1 MAETQTDREPGTG
14 IRSLDGA
21 ETVTRV
27 LHATITITM
36 IVTIFFVT
44 TAKFVINCSQTAHA
58 YELLPSSVLAGP
70 HHAKACLMIDRNE

>member
-14 IRSLDGA
+14 MRSLDGA

-36 IVTIFFVT
+36 IVTIISTIHIRKKPEFGV
-44 TAKFVINCSQTAHA
+44 HA
-58 YELLPSSVLAGP
+58 QESLTFWTFWTFLTF
-70 HHAKACLMIDRNE
+70 

>member
-36 IVTIFFVT
+36 IVTIISTIHIRKKPEFGV
-44 TAKFVINCSQTAHA
+44 HA
-58 YELLPSSVLAGP
+58 QESYILKKNIYIYIL
-70 HHAKACLMIDRNE
+70 